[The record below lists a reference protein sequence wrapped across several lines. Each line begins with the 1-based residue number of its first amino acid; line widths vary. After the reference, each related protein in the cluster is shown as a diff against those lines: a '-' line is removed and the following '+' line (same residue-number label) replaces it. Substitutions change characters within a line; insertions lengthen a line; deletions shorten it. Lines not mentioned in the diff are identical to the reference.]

1 MNFKKIVP
9 RLSKTIKSDRLTLI
23 YKELLENK
31 FIGDVLRDLD
41 PMDLVKLVFCID
53 EYKKGNHNL
62 EGILNKI
69 NTQLYSFSIVY
80 FNSDVPQGTC
90 DDCGGRGKFTCDYC
104 GGSGT
109 EDCNECDGSGEIE
122 VDRDE
127 DEITYETCE
136 NCMGT
141 GSFDCDRCDGSG
153 DETCDTCDGNG
164 EVEYEGHTQ
173 FKIETF
179 VGVNLDILNKLQMAS
194 NSNLPL
200 DDDFYFYEVRDNSLE
215 VAAIDFIPS
224 DHPGTT
230 NSVDPDFRGAFY
242 VNKVSEIL
250 DFDIRK
256 YGKEINIT
264 DLDDIDDKFL
274 KD

>member
-109 EDCNECDGSGEIE
+109 EDCNECDGNGEIE

-127 DEITYETCE
+127 DEITYETC
-136 NCMGT
+136 
-141 GSFDCDRCDGSG
+141 GSCDGHGSLDCDRCDGSG

>member
-1 MNFKKIVP
+1 MNFQKIVP

-250 DFDIRK
+250 DFDMRK

-264 DLDDIDDKFL
+264 NLDDIDDKFL

>member
-1 MNFKKIVP
+1 MNFQKIVP
-9 RLSKTIKSDRLTLI
+9 KLSKTIKSDRLTLI

-127 DEITYETCE
+127 DEVTYETC
-136 NCMGT
+136 
-141 GSFDCDRCDGSG
+141 GSCDGHGSLDCDRCDGSG

-200 DDDFYFYEVRDNSLE
+200 DDDFYFYEVRYNSLE

-250 DFDIRK
+250 DFDMRK

-264 DLDDIDDKFL
+264 NLDDIDDKFL

>member
-80 FNSDVPQGTC
+80 FNSDDPQGTC

-127 DEITYETCE
+127 DEVTYETC
-136 NCMGT
+136 
-141 GSFDCDRCDGSG
+141 GSCDGHGSLDCDRCDGSG

-230 NSVDPDFRGAFY
+230 HSVDPDFRGAFY

-250 DFDIRK
+250 DFDMRK

-264 DLDDIDDKFL
+264 NLDDIDDKFL

>member
-1 MNFKKIVP
+1 MNFQKIVP

-127 DEITYETCE
+127 DEVTYETC
-136 NCMGT
+136 
-141 GSFDCDRCDGSG
+141 GSCDGHGSLDCDRCDGSG

-173 FKIETF
+173 FRIETF

-250 DFDIRK
+250 DFDMRK

-264 DLDDIDDKFL
+264 NLDDIDDKFL

>member
-1 MNFKKIVP
+1 MNFQKIVP

-127 DEITYETCE
+127 DEVTYETC
-136 NCMGT
+136 
-141 GSFDCDRCDGSG
+141 GSCDGHGSLDCDRCDGSG

-200 DDDFYFYEVRDNSLE
+200 DDDFYFYEVRYNSLE
-215 VAAIDFIPS
+215 VAAIDLIPS
-224 DHPGTT
+224 DHPSTT
-230 NSVDPDFRGAFY
+230 NSVDPDFRGALY

-250 DFDIRK
+250 DFDMRK

-264 DLDDIDDKFL
+264 NLDDIDDKFL

>member
-1 MNFKKIVP
+1 MNFQKIVP

-69 NTQLYSFSIVY
+69 NTQLYSFSLVY
-80 FNSDVPQGTC
+80 FNTDNPQATC

-127 DEITYETCE
+127 DEVTYETC
-136 NCMGT
+136 
-141 GSFDCDRCDGSG
+141 GSCDGHGSLDCDRCDGSG

-179 VGVNLDILNKLQMAS
+179 VGVNSDILNKLQMAS

-200 DDDFYFYEVRDNSLE
+200 DDDFYFYEIRDNSLE
-215 VAAIDFIPS
+215 VSFTEVT
-224 DHPGTT
+224 PGEDYHTT
-230 NSVDPDFRGAFY
+230 KSVDKDFRGAFY

-256 YGKEINIT
+256 YVRTIEITN
-264 DLDDIDDKFL
+264 LEDIDNKFL